1 LEGQPMEFI
10 NRALKLDPENMKALE
25 LAGLA
30 AFQSKNYT
38 KAVEYW
44 ERVMTKIPPDSEVG
58 QTIQQRINEAKT
70 LAAGTK

>member
-1 LEGQPMEFI
+1 
-10 NRALKLDPENMKALE
+10 MKALE

-58 QTIQQRINEAKT
+58 KTIQQRINEAKT